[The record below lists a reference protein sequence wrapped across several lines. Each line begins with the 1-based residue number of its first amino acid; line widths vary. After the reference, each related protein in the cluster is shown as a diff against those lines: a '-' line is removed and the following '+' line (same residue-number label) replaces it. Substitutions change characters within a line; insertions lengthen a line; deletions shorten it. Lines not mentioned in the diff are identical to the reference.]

1 MAQIPSTARIRQRR
15 RQRLLMILLFM
26 LLVGGAA
33 AYFFLLKPEA
43 PKVEVQPP
51 GTVAVPA
58 AGREIP
64 MGTTVSMRRHIR
76 LRYMKPMEVPP
87 DALLKPWQFDR
98 RVAVRT
104 IAVGDYLRDADLSPP
119 GAPNGYSGLAKPGTR
134 VLVVETKNIRGT
146 LDYLRQGDHIDVL
159 AIGGTGATA
168 SNAPKP
174 AGVSRESGGSGPGA
188 ARGTSGRR
196 GAGAGAGVPSQ
207 NRATLIAEDAVVLV
221 APSKSNVRGK
231 DSEYVVLQMQPGD
244 AHVAALALGSG
255 AALRFVFRP
264 FNESARVTEAA
275 PLEQNMYPPVDPRN
289 VEMIEGTARSMQRT
303 SMDD

>member
-1 MAQIPSTARIRQRR
+1 MAQVPSTARIRQRR
-15 RQRLLMILLFM
+15 RQRLLMILLLILM
-26 LLVGGAA
+26 LGGAA
-33 AYFFLLKPEA
+33 AYLFLRPEP
-43 PKVEVQPP
+43 PKAEVQPP

-134 VLVVETKNIRGT
+134 VLVVETKNIKGT

-159 AIGGTGATA
+159 SIGGSAAA
-168 SNAPKP
+168 SNVPRPRA
-174 AGVSRESGGSGPGA
+174 VTREAGGSGPGA
-188 ARGTSGRR
+188 AHGPRTGTGT
-196 GAGAGAGVPSQ
+196 GTGMPPQ
-207 NRATLIAEDAVVLV
+207 TRATLIAEDAVVLV

-231 DSEYVVLQMQPGD
+231 DAEYVVLQMQPGD

-255 AALRFVFRP
+255 ASLRFVFRP
-264 FNESARVTEAA
+264 FNESVRVTESV
-275 PLEQNMYPPVDPRN
+275 PLEQNIYPPVDPRN
-289 VEMIEGTARSMQRT
+289 VEMIEGTARTMQRA
-303 SMDD
+303 SMDDD